1 VPRGGG
7 LAIVAIC
14 LAAWCFLPRFHV
26 DQGWL
31 RWAGYGVGAA
41 MIVAVSWLDD
51 LRSSSTAVRLAVHG
65 LAALLLMLSYGVW
78 DTVAL
83 PLVGNVPLGWL
94 AAPLVFVWIVGLTN
108 AYNFMEGIDGIAAVQ
123 AIVAGAGWMILG
135 GASGQ

>member
-1 VPRGGG
+1 
-7 LAIVAIC
+7 
-14 LAAWCFLPRFHV
+14 
-26 DQGWL
+26 
-31 RWAGYGVGAA
+31 